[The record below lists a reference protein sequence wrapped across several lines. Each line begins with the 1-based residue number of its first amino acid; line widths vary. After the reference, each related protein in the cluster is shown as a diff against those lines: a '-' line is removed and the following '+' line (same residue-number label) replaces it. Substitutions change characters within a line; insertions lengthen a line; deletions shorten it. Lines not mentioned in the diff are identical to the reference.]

1 MLAPRATHAVLW
13 PRPLIRSPSLEVTM
27 GKINRGRVV
36 VGGLLAGLVLNLL
49 DFLVNGVWLSNDWN
63 AAMQALGKGQMDAA
77 LIKWFVIYDFLVGI
91 FMVWLYAAIRPRYGA
106 GAKTA
111 VYAGVAT
118 WLLIA
123 FFHAIAEAPMGIFP
137 HRLYVVTTL
146 AALVCVPLAAVV
158 GAWQYKEL

>member
-1 MLAPRATHAVLW
+1 
-13 PRPLIRSPSLEVTM
+13 M
-27 GKINRGRVV
+27 GKINWGRVV

-123 FFHAIAEAPMGIFP
+123 FFHAIAEAPMGIFQ

>member
-1 MLAPRATHAVLW
+1 
-13 PRPLIRSPSLEVTM
+13 M
-27 GKINRGRVV
+27 GKINWGRVV
-36 VGGLLAGLVLNLL
+36 VGGLLAGLVLNVL

-123 FFHAIAEAPMGIFP
+123 FFHAIAGIFP
-137 HRLYVVTTL
+137 QRLFVITTL